1 MLITYLKLEKIKMYD
16 LALDITQ
23 YLSISYN
30 DIMRILTKW
39 SITSLIAY
47 INSQVVDFP
56 VSQLTPCVPILEET
70 HRRITS
76 DKTNYVKK
84 EKKKQEKKEQK
95 IKHARP
101 SRPNNE
107 SAKDRKCMLRGNHH
121 EPLCGEGG
129 LEGAGGGGQI

>member
-1 MLITYLKLEKIKMYD
+1 MLITYLKLEKIKMY

-23 YLSISYN
+23 YLSILYN

-56 VSQLTPCVPILEET
+56 VTQLTPCVPILEET

-84 EKKKQEKKEQK
+84 KK
-95 IKHARP
+95 IKNR
-101 SRPNNE
+101 RREN
-107 SAKDRKCMLRGNHH
+107 RK
-121 EPLCGEGG
+121 
-129 LEGAGGGGQI
+129 